1 MTTRGGAGQGAAQA
15 LDSETGSWTGT
26 SSIQSP
32 GLTASTFRFPFLP
45 WAALADLCYLQPRA
59 GHKSHPT
66 GHHSQAAH
74 EAWKLPSMFLEE
86 Q

>member
-1 MTTRGGAGQGAAQA
+1 M
-15 LDSETGSWTGT
+15 GT
-26 SSIQSP
+26 SSIRSP
-32 GLTASTFRFPFLP
+32 GVTASAFRFPFLP
-45 WAALADLCYLQPRA
+45 WAAPVDLCYLQPRA
-59 GHKSHPT
+59 GHESHAT